1 MSPPSSPPP
10 PAKIAGLFVLWYGT
24 SCVCGTTT
32 KAVMR
37 SGLLPD
43 AVALLLVQLCV
54 SSAVVAA
61 LARAGLVPG
70 VAVRASPADPAHRP
84 AVLAITLCYI
94 VGFMTLQGGMRFV
107 TVSLA
112 VTCRAFEPVV
122 TCALGRVMGERISR
136 LMMASLVPIV
146 AGVSL
151 SAASDMSF
159 TATGCALLA
168 VADLAF
174 SLRSVFV
181 KQLQRTP
188 GPSVP
193 PKGTGLFLM
202 VCVGGAA
209 MVAVILAGRDLGG
222 TGDPFKTFRKIFRAV
237 AASPLPLLVNGVC
250 FAAYNCTS
258 YALLGIIDLSAHAVS
273 NSMRQLFV
281 IVYSVWWFGNE
292 ISLLNAV
299 GIVMAIGGAGLF
311 AQAKQA
317 EQREK
322 AALSA

>member
-1 MSPPSSPPP
+1 MMSTSQT
-10 PAKIAGLFVLWYGT
+10 AKIAALFVLWYAT
-24 SCVCGTTT
+24 SCVSGTTT
-32 KAVMR
+32 KSIMH
-37 SGLLPD
+37 SGILPD
-43 AVALLLVQLCV
+43 AVALLFVQLSV
-54 SSAVVAA
+54 SSGVVAA
-61 LARAGLVPG
+61 FIRAGHVQGITL
-70 VAVRASPADPAHRP
+70 RAWPTDAAHRT
-84 AVLAITLCYI
+84 AVLAITACYI

-107 TVSLA
+107 NVSLA

-122 TCALGRVMGERISR
+122 TCGLGRLMGEHISR

-159 TATGCALLA
+159 TAMGCALLA

-188 GPSVP
+188 GSLPA
-193 PKGTGLFLM
+193 PKGTSLFFM

-209 MVAVILAGRDLGG
+209 MVAVILMGRDLGSA
-222 TGDPFKTFRKIFRAV
+222 GDPFKTFWKVLLAM
-237 AASPLPLLVNGVC
+237 SSDPLPLLVNGLC
-250 FAAYNCTS
+250 FAVYNCTS
-258 YALLGIIDLSAHAVS
+258 YALLGMIDLSAHAVS

-281 IVYSVWWFGNE
+281 IVYSVWWFGNK
-292 ISLLNAV
+292 ISWINAV

-311 AQAKQA
+311 NKAKNQVK
-317 EQREK
+317 RERV
-322 AALSA
+322 LRSV